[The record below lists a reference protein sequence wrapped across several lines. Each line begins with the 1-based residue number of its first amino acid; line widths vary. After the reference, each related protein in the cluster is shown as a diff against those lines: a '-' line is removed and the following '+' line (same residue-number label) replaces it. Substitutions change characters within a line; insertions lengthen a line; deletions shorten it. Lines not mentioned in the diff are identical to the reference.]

1 MSTLS
6 RGQMS
11 ESLKLQIHCN
21 FCGKSR
27 SEVDKLIVAND
38 AGICNECISLC
49 SNIINKERND
59 DIRKDKKINKALDPI
74 RIKEFLDQY
83 VIGQDAA
90 KIALS
95 VGVVNHYKRIF
106 FESPVELEKSNIL
119 IHGSTGSGKT
129 LLAKTIARYLNVPFI
144 VADATTLTEAGYVG
158 DDVESVISSL
168 LVAADNDVR
177 LCEQGIIFLD
187 EVDKIARKSESASL
201 TRDVSGEG
209 VQQALLKL
217 VEGTKCK
224 VSVAGGKKH
233 PALDQVEIDTSK
245 ILFIA
250 GGAFADLQRI
260 VERRQKGT
268 SIGFNG
274 SHNSKVDATQVT
286 PEDFIQFG
294 MIPEFCGRFPISVSI
309 DELSQSDFVQI
320 LTEPKNNLIAQM
332 QFYFESD
339 EVILSFTD
347 EAINAIAEQAYNQKL
362 GARGLK
368 SVLERVLMPYMY
380 TLSEVKKQGFRK
392 IEITDKVVKYN
403 DPPNFIE

>member
-1 MSTLS
+1 
-6 RGQMS
+6 MS
-11 ESLKLQIHCN
+11 EQIKLQVHCN
-21 FCGKSR
+21 FCSKNR
-27 SEVDKLIVAND
+27 EEVDKLIVAND

-49 SNIINKERND
+49 SNIINKDRND
-59 DIRKDKKINKALDPI
+59 ALRKDKKISKALDPI
-74 RIKEFLDQY
+74 KVKKFLDNY
-83 VIGQDAA
+83 VIGQDTA

-95 VGVVNHYKRIF
+95 VGVVNHYKRVF
-106 FESPVELEKSNIL
+106 FESNVELEKSNIL
-119 IHGSTGSGKT
+119 IFGSTGSGKT
-129 LLAKTIARYLNVPFI
+129 LLARTMARYLNVPFV

-158 DDVESVISSL
+158 DDVESIISSL
-168 LVAADNDVR
+168 LVAADNDVER
-177 LCEQGIIFLD
+177 CEQGIIFLD
-187 EVDKIARKSESASL
+187 EVDKIARKSESANL

-217 VEGTKCK
+217 VEGTKCR

-250 GGAFADLQRI
+250 GGAFADLDKI
-260 VERRQKGT
+260 IERRERGT
-268 SIGFNG
+268 SIGFN
-274 SHNSKVDATQVT
+274 STVDPVVDRSTTT

-294 MIPEFCGRFPISVSI
+294 MIPEFCGRFPITVSI
-309 DELSQSDFVQI
+309 DELSQSDFVRI

-339 EVILSFTD
+339 EVELIFTD
-347 EAINAIAEQAYNQKL
+347 SALNAVAELAYEQKL

-368 SVLERVLMPYMY
+368 TVLERVLMPYMY
-380 TLSEVKKQGFRK
+380 TLSEIKKQGFKK

>member
-1 MSTLS
+1 MT
-6 RGQMS
+6 
-11 ESLKLQIHCN
+11 ENIKLQVHCN
-21 FCGKSR
+21 FCGKNR
-27 SEVDKLIVAND
+27 NEVDKLIVAND

-59 DIRKDKKINKALDPI
+59 EFRKDKKVSKALDPI
-74 RIKEFLDQY
+74 KIKNHLDEY

-106 FESPVELEKSNIL
+106 FESAVELEKSNIL
-119 IHGSTGSGKT
+119 VFGPTGSGKT
-129 LLAKTIARYLNVPFI
+129 LLAKTIARYLNVPFV

-158 DDVESVISSL
+158 DDVESIIGGL
-168 LVAADNDVR
+168 LSAAENDVAR
-177 LCEQGIIFLD
+177 CEQGIIFLD
-187 EVDKIARKSESASL
+187 EVDKIARKSEGASI

-224 VSVAGGKKH
+224 VSVNGGKKH

-245 ILFIA
+245 ILFVA
-250 GGAFADLQRI
+250 GGAFPGLEKL
-260 VERRQKGT
+260 VERRQRG
-268 SIGFNG
+268 SNIGFNG
-274 SHNSKVDATQVT
+274 PLSTENLDSTQVT
-286 PEDFIQFG
+286 PEDFIKFG
-294 MIPEFCGRFPISVSI
+294 MIPEFCGRFPIAVQI
-309 DELSQSDFVQI
+309 DELTVDDFIRI
-320 LTEPKNNLIAQM
+320 LKEPKNNLLAQM
-332 QFYFESD
+332 KFYFESD
-339 EVILSFTD
+339 EIELTFTD
-347 EAINAIAEQAYNQKL
+347 DAVLAVAELAHEQHV

-368 SVLERVLMPYMY
+368 TILERTLMPYMY
-380 TLSEVKKQGFRK
+380 TLAEIKKQGFKK